1 MLTDDL
7 TPFFSSG
14 EFAQAGTLDGQQV
27 VGIFEAAY
35 APGNVGLGMAGT
47 QPTFTLPTS
56 SVMADPAGATLQTG
70 GATFVVAAHEPDG
83 TGVSRLLLEA
93 TA

>member
-7 TPFFSSG
+7 TPFFSTD
-14 EFAQAGTLDGQQV
+14 EFAQAGTLAGAAV

-35 APGNVGLGMAGT
+35 AAGNVGLGMAST
-47 QPTFTLPTS
+47 QPVFTLPTS
-56 SVMADPAGATLQTG
+56 SVQGDPVGAPLQTG

-83 TGVSRLLLEA
+83 TGISRLTLEA

>member
-1 MLTDDL
+1 MLTDDMI
-7 TPFFSSG
+7 PFFSAD
-14 EFAQAGTLDGQQV
+14 EFAQAGTLAGAAV

-35 APGNVGLGMAGT
+35 AEGNVGLGMAGT
-47 QPTFTLPTS
+47 QPVFTLPTS
-56 SVMADPAGATLQTG
+56 SVQGDPVGATLQTG

-83 TGVSRLLLEA
+83 TGISRLTLEA